1 MQPQLSP
8 SAQLMQMVFG
18 FIPARAISLAAE
30 LGIADLLKDGA
41 KSVQE
46 LSVAT
51 DSHSRSLYRLLR
63 VCASVGVF
71 SENENNQFAN
81 TVLSDLLR
89 SDSPESLKDFS
100 IMIGDNTQFK
110 TWGRF
115 DYAVKTGQPAFDE
128 VFGMPYFDFIGINPK
143 EAKTFNDAMTGM
155 SIGSSMAVL
164 DAYDFSG
171 INMLV
176 DVGGGHGFLLASI
189 LNKYPDMQGI
199 NFDVPALKADAEA
212 LFAQHGVSNR
222 SHFDSGDFFQT
233 VTTGGDAYIMKH
245 IIHDWNDQQCIAI
258 LSNCRKGIK
267 KGGKVLLVEM
277 VLPDG
282 NEPSMGKLLD
292 LQMLSVLPGCER
304 TRAEYADLL
313 EKSGFAL
320 TQIVPT
326 LSPYSVIEGVAV

>member
-1 MQPQLSP
+1 MQAPLPP

-18 FIPARAISLAAE
+18 FIPARAISLVAE

-41 KSVQE
+41 KSAKE
-46 LSVAT
+46 LAIAT
-51 DSHSRSLYRLLR
+51 DSHARSLYRLLR

-71 SENENNQFAN
+71 SENENNQFSN

-164 DAYDFSG
+164 QSYDFSG
-171 INMLV
+171 IKILV

-222 SHFDSGDFFQT
+222 SHYDSGDFFQT

-245 IIHDWNDQQCIAI
+245 IIHDWNDEQCVAI

-313 EKSGFAL
+313 EKSGFEL

-326 LSPYSVIEGVAV
+326 PSPYSVIEGMAV